1 MAFKQQKCISYG
13 SGSWQV
19 KDPGAGR
26 WKPAFWFTD
35 NYLLSRSHLVEGVRD
50 LSGISFIL
58 GLILF
63 IKPPPSGSN
72 HFPKIQ
78 PSNIIA
84 MEIKIQH
91 MNFEGNINYSVYRN
105 VYDCLS
111 FIFADVYYSTICL
124 PIWLFMLLQTI

>member
-1 MAFKQQKCISYG
+1 
-13 SGSWQV
+13 
-19 KDPGAGR
+19 
-26 WKPAFWFTD
+26 
-35 NYLLSRSHLVEGVRD
+35 
-50 LSGISFIL
+50 
-58 GLILF
+58 
-63 IKPPPSGSN
+63 
-72 HFPKIQ
+72 
-78 PSNIIA
+78 